1 MKYKAYYSTFSGHYI
16 GGSAIV
22 IARHRGHALELLK
35 ERLAKEGITNKRSL
49 LDENQ
54 DLTIKNLIEIPTDTA
69 EVWDFN
75 NGDY

>member
-1 MKYKAYYSTFSGHYI
+1 MKCKAYYSTFSGHYI

-35 ERLAKEGITNKRSL
+35 DRLRREPITKVQSL
-49 LDENQ
+49 LDEN
-54 DLTIKNLIEIPTDTA
+54 LNITIEDLIEIPMDKA
-69 EVWDFN
+69 GVWNFN